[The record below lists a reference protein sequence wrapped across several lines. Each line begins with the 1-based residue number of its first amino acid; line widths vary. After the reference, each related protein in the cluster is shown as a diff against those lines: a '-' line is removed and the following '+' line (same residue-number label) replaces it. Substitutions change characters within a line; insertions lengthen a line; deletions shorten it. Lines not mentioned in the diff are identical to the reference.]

1 MVTSGCSWY
10 GQCPYWEPG
19 CDWVSRGR
27 PKKLR
32 TVQSKWKLH
41 DIANR
46 AVNIVRRL
54 LNDWLTLSCV
64 HGLKRWQQFSILC
77 KQCNHR
83 AIMIFMRSCSMKKLL
98 NWFLSIIH
106 TKTFKLIW
114 QRVNMCPSYAGFN
127 RQKVGIAGLP
137 YVKSQKIGEKKNVWT
152 RTIEFCSQIRGRPV
166 TVMLVVR
173 LKLVTSLLCSYV
185 HVSSYTCRLRV
196 VVCKTRQVG

>member
-19 CDWVSRGR
+19 CDWASRGR

-64 HGLKRWQQFSILC
+64 HGLKRWRQFSILC

-83 AIMIFMRSCSMKKLL
+83 AIMIFMRSCSMKKWL
-98 NWFLSIIH
+98 NWSYTQKLLSLSGRELTCVH
-106 TKTFKLIW
+106 RTRGSTDRKLASC
-114 QRVNMCPSYAGFN
+114 VFHN
-127 RQKVGIAGLP
+127 
-137 YVKSQKIGEKKNVWT
+137 VKSQKIGE
-152 RTIEFCSQIRGRPV
+152 RIMFELG
-166 TVMLVVR
+166 
-173 LKLVTSLLCSYV
+173 LLNFA
-185 HVSSYTCRLRV
+185 HR
-196 VVCKTRQVG
+196 